1 MLWSDGGEQRPLW
14 VAGTDDASYSV
25 GGLMN
30 DSNPASQQR
39 LGCGMIAAA
48 WLLLLGLLYLLFAD
62 ELDQQFNPNRSLSP
76 HATKDA
82 TELVLKQNRLG
93 HYVAPGAIN
102 SRSVVFLLDTG
113 ATVVSVPAH
122 QAAALGLAAGARQR
136 VTTANGEVS
145 VYATRIE
152 VLSLGPFRLYNVRAH
167 LNPGLSGDAV
177 LLGMSALRRLE
188 LTQRGDTLTLRA
200 IVERQ

>member
-1 MLWSDGGEQRPLW
+1 
-14 VAGTDDASYSV
+14 
-25 GGLMN
+25 MN
-30 DSNPASQQR
+30 DSDPASQQR

-62 ELDQQFNPNRSLSP
+62 ELDRQFNPNRSLSP
-76 HATKDA
+76 YATKDA
-82 TELVLKQNRLG
+82 TELVLKQNRSG
-93 HYVAPGAIN
+93 HYVSPGAIN
-102 SRSVVFLLDTG
+102 GRSVVFLLDTG

-152 VLSLGPFRLYNVRAH
+152 VLSLGPFRLHNVRAH

-177 LLGMSALRRLE
+177 LLGMSARS
-188 LTQRGDTLTLRA
+188 A
-200 IVERQ
+200 